1 MDATDPQFAQSLRSL
16 GPVQPASTLSNSSS
30 FNPSAPP
37 AQSSAG
43 SQQQIFPNPALN
55 PSLQVMVARER
66 IEKEIQAE
74 TTLYNAGKQVKR
86 KYMDIGTIKKALAM
100 SEAKTPFSVVEDKLS
115 LQRGS
120 VERMRAG
127 TVIGLP
133 SGELLTDKDRD
144 DGFMRD
150 V

>member
-1 MDATDPQFAQSLRSL
+1 ML
-16 GPVQPASTLSNSSS
+16 
-30 FNPSAPP
+30 
-37 AQSSAG
+37 
-43 SQQQIFPNPALN
+43 
-55 PSLQVMVARER
+55 ARER
-66 IEKEIQAE
+66 IEKEIQEE

-86 KYMDIGTIKKALAM
+86 RYMDIGTIKRALAM
-100 SEAKTPFSVVEDKLS
+100 CEAKTPSSVVEDKLS